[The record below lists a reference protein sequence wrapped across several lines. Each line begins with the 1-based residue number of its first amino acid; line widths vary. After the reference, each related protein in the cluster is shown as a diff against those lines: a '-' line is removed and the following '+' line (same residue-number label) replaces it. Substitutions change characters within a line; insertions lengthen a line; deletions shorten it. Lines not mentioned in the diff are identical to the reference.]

1 MMKKSNL
8 LRTIVTVA
16 LLVAI
21 AWFALPEQP
30 VSSPASTE
38 SSANALQIEQVS
50 IRDLDGR
57 VAWQGTVDLAPTL
70 KRIEQG
76 RSDAHRG
83 DGGVFE
89 NRERSL
95 PSRPSGYYR
104 KYVIRTP
111 GIRHAG
117 PQRLIVGRN
126 GELWY
131 TPDHYRSFIRM
142 PRQADDDE
150 RRD

>member
-1 MMKKSNL
+1 MKKPNL
-8 LRTIVTVA
+8 LRTVAAIA

-21 AWFALPEQP
+21 AWLVLPEQP
-30 VSSPASTE
+30 VPAVPAVE
-38 SSANALQIEQVS
+38 SSASELLIEQVS

-57 VAWQGTVDLAPTL
+57 IAWQGTVDLAQTL
-70 KRIEQG
+70 ERIEQG
-76 RSDAHRG
+76 RSDPHRG

-89 NRERSL
+89 NRERML

-131 TPDHYRSFIRM
+131 TSDHYRSFIQIH
-142 PRQADDDE
+142 RQSDNDE
-150 RRD
+150 R

>member
-1 MMKKSNL
+1 MKKPNL
-8 LRTIVTVA
+8 LRTIAAIA

-21 AWFALPEQP
+21 AWLALPEQP
-30 VSSPASTE
+30 TPTVPAVE
-38 SSANALQIEQVS
+38 FSASELLIEQVS

-57 VAWQGTVDLAPTL
+57 IAWQGTVDLAQTL
-70 KRIEQG
+70 ERIEQG
-76 RSDAHRG
+76 RSDSHRG

-89 NRERSL
+89 NRERML

-131 TPDHYRSFIRM
+131 TPDHYRSFIQIH
-142 PRQADDDE
+142 RQPDHDE
-150 RRD
+150 R